1 MERWLSLAKKHGF
14 TSAELG
20 SLSTIKSI
28 DWKDKDGKRPHQ
40 ESSSPRSIVLDDGT
54 ITFPETPVRLNSSK
68 LASTG
73 TQPVSKRDS
82 PPIYEWT
89 FSALLSLL
97 PAFAVFTATVAFLDG
112 PLPSVEIST
121 STIIRSFVFWSNAMR
136 KFLLKQIR
144 CNITN
149 SKRNPETGYGSTFGL
164 AAHGWDH
171 REVKL
176 RIIYLYFYQNL
187 CRRRW
192 TETALRKS
200 SDGEVLL
207 SVLFFWGGLTVTAS
221 VANFFFWSLCIILS
235 RKVDCDAW
243 CIHMPVIS
251 AVNLCK
257 MILNCCYPSP
267 LPLTPKYPS
276 WGI

>member
-54 ITFPETPVRLNSSK
+54 ITFPETTVRLLDDGTITFPETPVRLNSSK

-73 TQPVSKRDS
+73 TQPVSKRDF
-82 PPIYEWT
+82 PPLYEWT

-121 STIIRSFVFWSNAMR
+121 STIIRSFVF
-136 KFLLKQIR
+136 
-144 CNITN
+144 
-149 SKRNPETGYGSTFGL
+149 
-164 AAHGWDH
+164 
-171 REVKL
+171 
-176 RIIYLYFYQNL
+176 
-187 CRRRW
+187 
-192 TETALRKS
+192 
-200 SDGEVLL
+200 
-207 SVLFFWGGLTVTAS
+207 
-221 VANFFFWSLCIILS
+221 
-235 RKVDCDAW
+235 
-243 CIHMPVIS
+243 
-251 AVNLCK
+251 
-257 MILNCCYPSP
+257 
-267 LPLTPKYPS
+267 
-276 WGI
+276 